1 MPTVKYVSDAEAT
14 GRVAEIF
21 EELRRNLGVV
31 PNVYRALANNPA
43 VLEAMWQH
51 RRRIMGPGAL
61 DPQTKEW
68 LAWATVVMNNSKF
81 AVDIHTSRLKAMG
94 YDSAAIV
101 EALSVI
107 NFFVGISTMINGMG
121 GVDLNPEV
129 VAQLEA
135 SK

>member
-1 MPTVKYVSDAEAT
+1 
-14 GRVAEIF
+14 
-21 EELRRNLGVV
+21 
-31 PNVYRALANNPA
+31 
-43 VLEAMWQH
+43 MWQH